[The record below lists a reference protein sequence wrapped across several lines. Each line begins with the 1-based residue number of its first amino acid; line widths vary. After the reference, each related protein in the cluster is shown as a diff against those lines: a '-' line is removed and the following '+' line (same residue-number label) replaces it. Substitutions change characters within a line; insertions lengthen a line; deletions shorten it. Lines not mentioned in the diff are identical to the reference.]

1 MTLRSFLFLL
11 ILLIGSAQFAL
22 AQTAPPPPARMT
34 PEPTPLPRIS
44 ETLAKNLASLAPNQE
59 ISRDKREQA
68 YVKLLEGQRYNWS
81 AGRLRSQA
89 GIATTSR
96 LAKQAFQKAV
106 ELDPTL
112 AEGYTALAELAIS
125 ILPGDLEEAISL
137 ATIATK
143 IEPDNFGG
151 RRILARLY
159 TYKSGLTSGK
169 LDQVFAD
176 KAILEWKQVTRLD
189 PRNAEGWAFL
199 SEFYEKANRQ
209 AERIEALKK
218 WLGSAAPIET
228 QFYQRLM
235 GRQESLAPEAASLK
249 LGPALLKAGR
259 TQEAIETL
267 SIVIADDP
275 DNAEAIDLLREAIE
289 SSGGEDAGVAIQ
301 ALQQAVFANPGN
313 RALVILLAH
322 IMARAG
328 KLDDAVKVLRASTE
342 KLAGSD
348 RIGAASLLIS
358 LGDLYN
364 GSDRNTE
371 AVAAYEE
378 ALVLRGLD
386 KASTVGDDEREF
398 AMQVFD
404 KMIQSLKSANRPA
417 EVRTVIERARRLLGK
432 NDLFADRQLI
442 SFYRESGKRADAL
455 AAVRAVRLRM
465 PQDYGFVR
473 LEATLLTES
482 GKVDEAVVLI
492 KKLMDSKSAG
502 TPVTGS
508 ANENGT
514 SSVSVAL
521 PAQDEFSNYLF
532 ISNLYSQA
540 SRSREAVD
548 AANRA
553 FAVARGAERKQIAKL
568 TLATAQQMGGDF
580 KAAETTLR
588 DILKETPGNPI
599 ALNNLGYFLLE
610 RDERL
615 SEALDL
621 ILEALKVDPTN
632 PSYID
637 SLGWAYFKLGKF
649 AEAEKYLKDAAR
661 IDTGSATIQE
671 HLGDVY
677 QKQGKAGPAKIA
689 WEKALNL
696 ASDPTDIMRLKGKL
710 KP

>member
-11 ILLIGSAQFAL
+11 MLLIGSARFAV
-22 AQTAPPPPARMT
+22 AQTPPPPRIMA
-34 PEPTPLPRIS
+34 EPTPMPRIS
-44 ETLAKNLASLAPNQE
+44 ETLAKNLESLTPGQE

-68 YVKLLEGQRYNWS
+68 YVKLLEGQRFNWS

-89 GIATTSR
+89 AIASTSR

-169 LDQVFAD
+169 PDQIFAD
-176 KAILEWKQVTRLD
+176 KAILEWKQITRLD

-199 SEFYEKANRQ
+199 SEFYDKANKP
-209 AERIEALKK
+209 AEHIDTLKK

-275 DNAEAIDLLREAIE
+275 DNAEAVDLLREAIE
-289 SSGGEDAGVAIQ
+289 SSSGENAGVAIQ
-301 ALQQAVFANPGN
+301 ALQQAVFANSGN
-313 RALVILLAH
+313 RALVVLLAQVQ
-322 IMARAG
+322 ARAG
-328 KLDDAVKVLRASTE
+328 KLDDAAKLLRASAG
-342 KLAGSD
+342 KLASSD
-348 RIGAASLLIS
+348 KIGASGLMIS
-358 LGDLYN
+358 LGDLYS
-364 GSDRNTE
+364 GADRNTE

-378 ALVLRGLD
+378 ALGIRGLD
-386 KASTVGDDEREF
+386 KATTVGDDEREF
-398 AMQVFD
+398 AMQIFD

-417 EVRTVIERARRLLGK
+417 EVRAVIERARRLLGK

-442 SFYRESGKRADAL
+442 SFYRETGKRPEAL
-455 AAVRAVRLRM
+455 AAIRAVRVRM
-465 PQDYGFVR
+465 PQDYGFIR
-473 LEATLLTES
+473 LEATLLTEI

-492 KKLMDSKSAG
+492 KKLMDTKSAG

-508 ANENGT
+508 TNENGT

-540 SRSREAVD
+540 SRSKDAVD
-548 AANRA
+548 AANQA
-553 FAVARGAERKQIAKL
+553 YAVARGAERRQIAKL

-580 KAAETTLR
+580 RAAETTLR

-615 SEALDL
+615 GEALDL

-632 PSYID
+632 PSYLD

-649 AEAEKYLKDAAR
+649 AEAEKNLKDAAR

-677 QKQGKAGPAKIA
+677 QKQGKSGLAKIA

-696 ASDPTDIMRLKGKL
+696 ASDPSDITRLKGKL
-710 KP
+710 K